1 MVHKNEVNDHAF
13 GSEQVVD
20 LFIKGTYINNV
31 RCLCFKCQLIELN
44 LKIIAINC
52 NGKERTTCTHMQK
65 VVSASTIVILQ
76 VYHFFF
82 RIIHVFQKKKTIDN
96 LSYAICSF
104 IDREIPD
111 LSKLS
116 TGTDVIHFSHN
127 RNVHTFMNYVK
138 QFIFSK

>member
-1 MVHKNEVNDHAF
+1 MEKKELRAHICKR
-13 GSEQVVD
+13 
-20 LFIKGTYINNV
+20 LFV
-31 RCLCFKCQLIELN
+31 L
-44 LKIIAINC
+44 
-52 NGKERTTCTHMQK
+52 QK
-65 VVSASTIVILQ
+65 LSSCKFMI
-76 VYHFFF
+76 FFS